1 MPYLDEMKKVF
12 HKLLLITVVVAI
24 GGCATQ
30 KPGRLPKKGPIPC
43 PVKDC

>member
-1 MPYLDEMKKVF
+1 MCYLNEMKKGF
-12 HKLLLITVVVAI
+12 HKLLLIIVVVAI
-24 GGCATQ
+24 GGCASQ